1 MYFDLRLWRMTR
13 GMRLAMLGGVALGL
27 LALAVGIARFAFLGV
42 ALAAVFAGG
51 SLAQVALPLA
61 AAGTGCGADAG

>member
-42 ALAAVFAGG
+42 A
-51 SLAQVALPLA
+51 QVALPLA